1 MLSYKSYNIKKLSPI
16 LFYYLRFL
24 INRLS
29 KEDNKV
35 NKISV
40 SFLERKTGK
49 QKKINNR
56 KKIK

>member
-24 INRLS
+24 INRLG

-35 NKISV
+35 NKTSV

-49 QKKINNR
+49 QKK
-56 KKIK
+56 